1 VKLFFFFFSGF
12 FFLWGGGLVILSL
25 CLVIIFKEFINTF
38 FFLYLIQGLGFGP
51 VFKKKNVP
59 HTNTG
64 VLLNF

>member
-1 VKLFFFFFSGF
+1 VKIFSVF
-12 FFLWGGGLVILSL
+12 TSECFFLWGGGLVILSL